1 MRDRTARTGWARGT
15 AAQDTG
21 NLAPRRSFAG
31 ARRTWPSGARFDSIL
46 AWDGLRGMRNPPGP
60 RARGG
65 EACRGL
71 ATARLGCGRRWN
83 VGVRCPGLG
92 ARIQAIGSSATGR
105 GGRRDTHRAL
115 NWGGVRRSGV
125 DGRWSGGGAP
135 GKILCAQGSKPAAAG
150 LETFLTVRRGHGVDL
165 RKWSGGRGAC
175 PRRCG
180 GALSRG
186 SWRRRR

>member
-15 AAQDTG
+15 AVQDTG
-21 NLAPRRSFAG
+21 DLAPRRSFAG
-31 ARRTWPSGARFDSIL
+31 ARRTRPSGARFDSIL

-92 ARIQAIGSSATGR
+92 ARLQVTGSSATGR
-105 GGRRDTHRAL
+105 GGRRDTHQAL

-125 DGRWSGGGAP
+125 DGHWSGGGAP
-135 GKILCAQGSKPAAAG
+135 GKSCAHKGRSRRLREARTRRRLTKVERRQGSVSTA
-150 LETFLTVRRGHGVDL
+150 VRR
-165 RKWSGGRGAC
+165 SSE
-175 PRRCG
+175 PRVVAKA
-180 GALSRG
+180 ALG
-186 SWRRRR
+186 FWG